1 MKNKEELL
9 IKQAKEGYTV
19 CYIDQCPLHNQCLR
33 WLVGQHV
40 PHTASTYRCVNPHF
54 EGVATV
60 DCPMYR
66 NDQKVRFAKG
76 MTSIATTRRYASPKV

>member
-40 PHTASTYRCVNPHF
+40 PHTASTYRCVNPLICF
-54 EGVATV
+54 YYQVMV
-60 DCPMYR
+60 ISQPLFCL
-66 NDQKVRFAKG
+66 Q
-76 MTSIATTRRYASPKV
+76 

>member
-33 WLVGQHV
+33 WLVNAICCEFV
-40 PHTASTYRCVNPHF
+40 WILHF
-54 EGVATV
+54 FFVSLHIIFGV
-60 DCPMYR
+60 
-66 NDQKVRFAKG
+66 
-76 MTSIATTRRYASPKV
+76 

>member
-19 CYIDQCPLHNQCLR
+19 CYIDQCPLRNQCLR

-40 PHTASTYRCVNPHF
+40 PHKFSFIRWEMST
-54 EGVATV
+54 
-60 DCPMYR
+60 
-66 NDQKVRFAKG
+66 
-76 MTSIATTRRYASPKV
+76 I